1 MILVKNKWFPFGNYK
16 AINIC
21 GIVFYKGD
29 NLSDKT
35 INHEKIHTKQMIEL
49 LFIFFYLWYGIEY
62 LIIRLFHKKQNIEL
76 YKEWFGEDNIENIK
90 DKIIESAIVNW
101 FEDEDAGIEK
111 VWNYFRA
118 I

>member
-1 MILVKNKWFPFGNYK
+1 MLVNIFCNAEMFGIYK
-16 AINIC
+16 SQVDADF
-21 GIVFYKGD
+21 GLYKSTRD
-29 NLSDKT
+29 SFDITNWDVYVALNAQYHD
-35 INHEKIHTKQMIEL
+35 
-49 LFIFFYLWYGIEY
+49 
-62 LIIRLFHKKQNIEL
+62 NIEL

>member
-1 MILVKNKWFPFGNYK
+1 MAG
-16 AINIC
+16 
-21 GIVFYKGD
+21 KGKP
-29 NLSDKT
+29 LKGVGTAGPYS
-35 INHEKIHTKQMIEL
+35 
-49 LFIFFYLWYGIEY
+49 G
-62 LIIRLFHKKQNIEL
+62 L

-90 DKIIESAIVNW
+90 DKIIESTIVNW

>member
-62 LIIRLFHKKQNIEL
+62 LIVRLFHKKQNDVYHDVSFE
-76 YKEWFGEDNIENIK
+76 EERVRVCWWSK
-90 DKIIESAIVNW
+90 D
-101 FEDEDAGIEK
+101 FERQNLVQPVQECGQERQPAH
-111 VWNYFRA
+111 V
-118 I
+118 

>member
-1 MILVKNKWFPFGNYK
+1 MHCSPATFDNYVRAGIIPKGKKEIGFNELSWSLKDFDGVKLPLNAQYH
-16 AINIC
+16 
-21 GIVFYKGD
+21 D
-29 NLSDKT
+29 
-35 INHEKIHTKQMIEL
+35 
-49 LFIFFYLWYGIEY
+49 
-62 LIIRLFHKKQNIEL
+62 NIEL